1 MPRTVSVDLHIHS
14 EASYDAKPPVELILE
29 HAAAIGLDA
38 IAITDHDTI
47 EASLEAVEQAPDH
60 GILAIPGVE
69 VSTANGHLLAIGVE
83 EQPKPKQ
90 TLTATVEHVR
100 EQGGLAVVP
109 HPFQRTRHGAR
120 RATIGSCDAIE
131 VYNPWLFTGY
141 RNRKARQFAA
151 KHGYPAVANSDAHRL
166 GMIGRAYTEI
176 PLEDDAAVTREAIL
190 EAIRE
195 PGHGVHGKR
204 KPVWRSA
211 KDYGRGMA
219 RKTLYTAER
228 AAWEPVRRVASWFR

>member
-1 MPRTVSVDLHIHS
+1 MERTVSVDLHIHS

-38 IAITDHDTI
+38 IAITDHDVI
-47 EASLEAVEQAPDH
+47 EASLEAVEKASDY

-83 EQPKPKQ
+83 ERPAPGQ

-100 EQGGLAVVP
+100 EQDGLAIVP

-120 RATIGSCDAIE
+120 RATIGACDGVE

-151 KHGYPAVANSDAHRL
+151 KHAYPAVANSDAHRI
-166 GMIGRAYTEI
+166 GMIGRAYTDI
-176 PLEDDAAVTREAIL
+176 PFPQGREVTREAIL
-190 EAIRE
+190 DAIRE
-195 PGHGVHGKR
+195 PGHAVHGRR

-211 KDYGRGMA
+211 RDYGQGMV
-219 RKTLYTAER
+219 RKTAYMAER
-228 AAWEPVRRVASWFR
+228 AAWEPVRRVASLLR